1 MQERGAH
8 APARVGTVP
17 ARSRSARAPGRC
29 PLQRV
34 LGEGRLPHHPP
45 PSQFLGVRE
54 SQVAVCGLLG
64 ERAFLWVEPRCSRV
78 CPVCPPSL
86 PPPRGARARAGEE
99 LTVALPGAGTP
110 LCVPRGF
117 GRDRNQGAA
126 LAGAGRMKRGDG
138 PRPRASGGRAHPLV
152 AGDTSRAR
160 GPGGAFT
167 WGRRVGKAEGLG
179 WDSKGP
185 VPTAQSGGQS
195 RPAPGI
201 RAGRGVWVAGGQQW
215 GPCADGPDP
224 ASDRL
229 ALDHLPTSQTSS

>member
-1 MQERGAH
+1 MFLGLGPFVSPGEAFLREELSAGPLQWRETEPGVQERGAH

-78 CPVCPPSL
+78 CPVCPPSP

-126 LAGAGRMKRGDG
+126 LAGAGRRKRGD
-138 PRPRASGGRAHPLV
+138 
-152 AGDTSRAR
+152 
-160 GPGGAFT
+160 
-167 WGRRVGKAEGLG
+167 AE
-179 WDSKGP
+179 
-185 VPTAQSGGQS
+185 T
-195 RPAPGI
+195 
-201 RAGRGVWVAGGQQW
+201 
-215 GPCADGPDP
+215 
-224 ASDRL
+224 
-229 ALDHLPTSQTSS
+229 

>member
-1 MQERGAH
+1 MFLGLGPFVSPGEAFLREELSAGPLQWRETEPGVQERGAH

-45 PSQFLGVRE
+45 PSQFLGVRAVSASGEPSQFLGVRE

-78 CPVCPPSL
+78 CPVCPPSP

-126 LAGAGRMKRGDG
+126 LAGAGRMKRGD
-138 PRPRASGGRAHPLV
+138 
-152 AGDTSRAR
+152 
-160 GPGGAFT
+160 
-167 WGRRVGKAEGLG
+167 AE
-179 WDSKGP
+179 
-185 VPTAQSGGQS
+185 T
-195 RPAPGI
+195 
-201 RAGRGVWVAGGQQW
+201 
-215 GPCADGPDP
+215 
-224 ASDRL
+224 
-229 ALDHLPTSQTSS
+229 